1 MKLCEPR
8 EESNSGRT
16 QWSCLESHWQVKWD
30 REVSIGSGYIEG
42 SGDLGS
48 IEYGSQLGMG

>member
-16 QWSCLESHWQVKWD
+16 QWSCLESQWQVKWD